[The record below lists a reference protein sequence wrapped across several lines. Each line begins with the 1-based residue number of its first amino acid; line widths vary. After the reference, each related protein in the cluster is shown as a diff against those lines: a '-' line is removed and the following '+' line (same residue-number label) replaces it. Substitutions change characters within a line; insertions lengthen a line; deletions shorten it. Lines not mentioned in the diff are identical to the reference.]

1 MNDAGKVVVV
11 VVCVTPHDYNR
22 DYISIYADYWTLLEV
37 LHTCSIELFELF
49 LLVCLKFSVNSAN
62 ENCFG
67 FVARNSMLVLFNL
80 PTPVSKTTQSG
91 NGSSFGKKHFMQM
104 SRHK

>member
-22 DYISIYADYWTLLEV
+22 GYISIMLTTGPLLEV

-49 LLVCLKFSVNSAN
+49 LLVCLKVSVNSAN